1 MSGMG
6 LGGATKK
13 LQTVIDTA
21 EETYKRLDELREQI
35 LLMRET
41 LTDTHRRV
49 RALERELDDQRALV
63 EALARESDV
72 DVDRVLAEA
81 AIEEAEPAVED
92 AESGDTGRTGAAAVG
107 EAEAGDGTGA
117 SSDDT

>member
-1 MSGMG
+1 MG

-41 LTDTHRRV
+41 LTDTHQRV
-49 RALERELDDQRALV
+49 RSLERELDDQRALV
-63 EALARESDV
+63 EALARQEGV
-72 DVDRVLAEA
+72 DVDQVLAEA
-81 AIEEAEPAVED
+81 AIEEAEPTVENDGHATDD
-92 AESGDTGRTGAAAVG
+92 ASETTAIG
-107 EAEAGDGTGA
+107 EAEPGDATGSGA
-117 SSDDT
+117 SDGS